1 MSTPLEEER
10 RALLERMRAS
20 RENYRSRFPDEPSSQ
35 AHYKPHHQ
43 HLHDPSPPNDHA
55 FPRSHTFRL
64 ITRHPY
70 VTALAASALIAAIP
84 GGAVKKAVK
93 GSAVFAAGMIGSQAR
108 ILMARE
114 LLPSM
119 IRLIRSRKQ

>member
-20 RENYRSRFPDEPSSQ
+20 RANYRSRFPDEPGSQ
-35 AHYKPHHQ
+35 AQPQRQ
-43 HLHDPSPPNDHA
+43 HLHAPSPPNEHA

-93 GSAVFAAGMIGSQAR
+93 GGAVLTAGMIGSQAR

-119 IRLIRSRKQ
+119 IHLIRSRKQ

>member
-1 MSTPLEEER
+1 MNTPLEEER

-20 RENYRSRFPDEPSSQ
+20 RKDYRSRFPDEASPQ
-35 AHYKPHHQ
+35 AHYKPQHQ
-43 HLHDPSPPNDHA
+43 HLHAPSPPSAHA
-55 FPRSHTFRL
+55 FPRSHTFRF

-70 VTALAASALIAAIP
+70 VAALAASALIAAIP

-108 ILMARE
+108 TLMARE

-119 IRLIRSRKQ
+119 IHLIRSRKQ